1 MAAGDTGI
9 TICSDALLMIG
20 AKAITSF
27 NDGTDESSICDRLY
41 PDIRDSLLVMYP
53 WSFSTKKIQLAQLLT
68 APGSVWRYAYQLPGD
83 RLNNPRAVYESSAI
97 GSPVRKDWEIQGDQ
111 LLTNLESVFI
121 DYQYSVG
128 EYAMPQYFVQ
138 LLKYMVAWHIAES
151 LTEQQEKAAKWQRVA
166 VGDPSEN
173 GRGGFF
179 RTAAQIDGQGNPSRA
194 ISDFTLV
201 EARFS

>member
-1 MAAGDTGI
+1 MASGDTGI

-111 LLTNLESVFI
+111 LLTNLESVYI

-128 EYAMPQYFVQ
+128 EFAMPQYFVQ

-201 EARFS
+201 EARFG

>member
-53 WSFSTKKIQLAQLLT
+53 WSFGIKKIQLAQLLT

-97 GSPVRKDWEIQGDQ
+97 GSPIRKDWEVQGDQ
-111 LLTNLESVFI
+111 LLTNLESVYI

-138 LLKYMVAWHIAES
+138 LLKYMVAWHIAEA
-151 LTEQQEKAAKWQRVA
+151 LTEQQEKAAKWQRIA

-194 ISDFTLV
+194 INDFTLI
-201 EARFS
+201 EARFG

>member
-128 EYAMPQYFVQ
+128 EYAMPQYFIQ

-201 EARFS
+201 EARFG